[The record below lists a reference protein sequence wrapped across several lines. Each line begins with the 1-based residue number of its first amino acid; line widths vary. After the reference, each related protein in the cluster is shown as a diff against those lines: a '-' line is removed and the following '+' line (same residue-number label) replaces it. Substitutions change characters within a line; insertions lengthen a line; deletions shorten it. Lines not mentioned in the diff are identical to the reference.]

1 MVCFGDRFSDQKII
15 LKEEYKKKKKKEKEK
30 TDSKEPLLTM
40 VETYNSFFSQEG

>member
-1 MVCFGDRFSDQKII
+1 MVCFGDRFSDQKIL
-15 LKEEYKKKKKKEKEK
+15 LKEEYIKKKKEK

>member
-1 MVCFGDRFSDQKII
+1 MVCFGDRFSDQKIV
-15 LKEEYKKKKKKEKEK
+15 LKKKKKKKKKKEK

>member
-1 MVCFGDRFSDQKII
+1 MVCFGDRFSDQKIL
-15 LKEEYKKKKKKEKEK
+15 LKEEYKKKEKEKEK

>member
-1 MVCFGDRFSDQKII
+1 MVCFGDRFSDQKIL
-15 LKEEYKKKKKKEKEK
+15 LKEEYIKKKEKEK